1 MSAMTEVA
9 EPPTID
15 PDDAVRAGRA
25 ALGRHD
31 WQLAFE
37 RFTTADA
44 AGPLTGRDL
53 EDLAQAAFF
62 VARADVELEVK
73 ERAYKAYEA
82 AGDMERTA
90 YLALD
95 VAREYGFA
103 GKHAIA
109 NVWMRR
115 AERILGNDG
124 ETYAHGYLAL
134 LRSEAAAARG
144 ETDDA
149 LRLAQ
154 QAIDIGEHAADPDLK
169 AFALSNLG
177 ELKIAAGETT
187 DGIALLEE
195 ASMSA
200 VNGELSPFTTGVTA
214 CRMISACRDLTDYRR
229 ASEWIEATERYCH
242 RQALTGFPGVC
253 QIHRAEVT
261 AVGGAWDRAEADLQ
275 RATIELE
282 GYHATPPQAD
292 GFYAIGDIRRLRGD
306 IEGAESAL
314 REAHARGRS
323 PQPALALIRL
333 GQGKIK
339 AAISAIDA
347 ALAEETRN
355 RWARA
360 RLLPAKIEIAVS
372 AGDSAGARTALEEL
386 TDIVATYESP
396 ALDATLRVG
405 RGRVHLAEGDAE
417 TAVAELRSAIRAWR
431 DVGAPYEIAR
441 ARMVLSEALRAVAD
455 DEDADLEVSAAL
467 EDFRRLGA
475 ILDVAAAERI
485 SREVEERRSGPSTAR
500 MTFMFT
506 DIVGSTNLAE
516 ALGDQAW
523 DRLLRWHDETLRA
536 VVARHAGEVVKSTG
550 DGFFVAFES
559 ASSAVDAA
567 AAIHRALRDHRETTG
582 FAIAVRIGLHTSD
595 ANRRGADYSGKGVHV
610 AARVAALAGAGE
622 ILATSDTLQEA
633 GDPPTTPRRT
643 TEVRGVTT
651 PVELAAV
658 IWD

>member
-1 MSAMTEVA
+1 MTEIVSK
-9 EPPTID
+9 PTTD
-15 PDDAVRAGRA
+15 PDDALRAGRA
-25 ALGRHD
+25 ALARHD
-31 WQLAFE
+31 WPEAFD

-44 AGPLTGRDL
+44 AGSLAGRDL

-62 VARADVELEVK
+62 VARADIELEVK

-82 AGDMERTA
+82 AGDLERTA

-95 VAREYGFA
+95 VGREYGFA

-109 NVWMRR
+109 NVWIRR
-115 AERILGNDG
+115 AERILGTDG
-124 ETYAHGYLAL
+124 DSYTHGYLAL
-134 LRSEAAAARG
+134 LRSEAAAASG
-144 ETDDA
+144 DIDDA
-149 LRLAQ
+149 LQLAQ
-154 QAIDIGEHAADPDLK
+154 RAIDIGEQASDPDLK

-177 ELKIAAGETT
+177 ELKIAVGETT

-200 VNGELSPFTTGVTA
+200 VNGELKPFTTGVTA

-261 AVGGAWDRAEADLQ
+261 AVGGAWDRAEQDLE
-275 RATIELE
+275 RATVALE

-292 GFYAIGDIRRLRGD
+292 GFYAIGEIRRLRGD
-306 IEGAESAL
+306 IEGAETAL
-314 REAHARGRS
+314 REAHARGRV

-333 GQGKIK
+333 GQGKVE
-339 AAISAIDA
+339 AAVSGIDA
-347 ALAEETRN
+347 ALADKSWD

-360 RLLPAKIEIAVS
+360 RLLPAKIEIAIAAADVT
-372 AGDSAGARTALEEL
+372 GARAAADEL
-386 TDIVATYESP
+386 ATIVESYSSR
-396 ALDATLRVG
+396 ALDATLQAG
-405 RGRVHLAEGDAE
+405 RGRVLLAEGDAGS
-417 TAVAELRSAIRAWR
+417 AVAEFRAAIRAWR

-441 ARMVLSEALRAVAD
+441 VRMVLAIALRAVGD
-455 DEDADLEVSAAL
+455 EEDADLELRAAL
-467 EDFRRLGA
+467 DEFRRLGA
-475 ILDVAAAERI
+475 VLDVTAAERA
-485 SREVEERRSGPSTAR
+485 SRDIEERRSGPSTAR

-506 DIVGSTNLAE
+506 DIVGSTSLAE
-516 ALGDQAW
+516 ALGDLPW

-536 VVARHAGEVVKSTG
+536 VVARHAGEEVKSTG

-559 ASSAVDAA
+559 ARAAVDAA
-567 AAIHRALRDHRETTG
+567 GAIQRALRDHRAATG
-582 FAIAVRIGLHTSD
+582 FAIAVRIGLHSSD

-622 ILATSDTLQEA
+622 ILATADTLDEA
-633 GDPPTTPRRT
+633 GGPPASARRT
-643 TEVRGVTT
+643 TNVRGVTT
-651 PVELAAV
+651 AIELASVA
-658 IWD
+658 WD